1 VNLADKHTSSS
12 LQIARERRA
21 LGHMLAL
28 IFLHLRRHNATTD
41 TWQWNVKMDLYNL
54 NLSKSAQFYKIKK
67 KISKTKINEIFKEL
81 SEDRVGNPLFRIAKE
96 ELRTAT
102 EQVTCSA
109 IAFKELSEPPFL
121 VGTAIEEE
129 KYCFVL
135 MVEYNDCV
143 AITKRNV
150 PYVEKALD
158 GYLEEFDYERFTN
171 FQGRNSPEYEKVTMN
186 NMAISNAVIR
196 SRSYEAFKLNG
207 LLASNSSS
215 RSIPQNFRIRV
226 QGDTITL
233 TPNSSRVTFRDK
245 KTGVE
250 EFSNWVISTI
260 EEINDLT
267 NASKFISEFAAP
279 ITLGDIQK
287 KKIEPTAIFINLDEL
302 DETIRGGDGT
312 SKLRI
317 NDGST
322 ERDCTS
328 EEISRLF
335 NIFKHSISIS
345 SSKKLHLK
353 GAELPAK
360 ITLNKKQ
367 VTFYS
372 GVCEKISVEIKGEP
386 PISLSKYINNTK
398 PISIMFNSPE
408 YAYFGRSCFQDK
420 RLIPSLTSILSIFD
434 EKYDFTGVNS
444 EKEKQHKKGVKPF
457 PDHISE
463 FPVASLFRKIEDNYC
478 IAPGIT
484 ICDDMNDE
492 WADHI
497 YLEPDS
503 SPPAITFIHAKFTKK
518 DSHGASSFHEVVAQG
533 LKNIGRVFSTL
544 EDFKEKHD
552 RDWNKNYENTNIS
565 RVRGGKVWSDLHI
578 ALTKIF
584 DNQNSTRKIVLATP
598 FISKSQL
605 EIIFSEL
612 SLNGKCKP
620 HHTQLIWLI
629 NTFISAC
636 KDLGVQPHI
645 LCKP

>member
-1 VNLADKHTSSS
+1 
-12 LQIARERRA
+12 
-21 LGHMLAL
+21 
-28 IFLHLRRHNATTD
+28 
-41 TWQWNVKMDLYNL
+41 MDLYNL
-54 NLSKSAQFYKIKK
+54 NLSKSAQFYKVKK
-67 KISKTKINEIFKEL
+67 RITKTKVNEIFKKI
-81 SEDRVGNPLFRIAKE
+81 SESSVGYPLFKITKE
-96 ELRTAT
+96 VLSTTT
-102 EQVTCSA
+102 EQVICSA
-109 IAFKELSEPPFL
+109 IAFRELSEPPFL
-121 VGTAIEEE
+121 TGTPIEEE

-135 MVEYNDCV
+135 LIECRDCI

-150 PYVEKALD
+150 PFVEKALD
-158 GYLEEFDYERFTN
+158 EYLEEFDYERFTN

-186 NMAISNAVIR
+186 NMAISNAVIK

-245 KTGVE
+245 KSGIE
-250 EFSNWVISTI
+250 GFSNWVISTI
-260 EEINDLT
+260 EEINNLA
-267 NASKFISEFAAP
+267 NASKFISEFAEP
-279 ITLGDIQK
+279 ITLSEIIK
-287 KKIEPTAIFINLDEL
+287 KKIDPAAIFINLDEL
-302 DETIRGGDGT
+302 DEIIRGSSGT

-317 NDGST
+317 TDGST
-322 ERDCTS
+322 ERDCTP

-335 NIFKHSISIS
+335 NLFKYSIGVN
-345 SSKKLHLK
+345 KAKQLQLK
-353 GAELPAK
+353 GSELPAR

-367 VTFYS
+367 VTFHS
-372 GVCEKISVEIKGEP
+372 RVCDKIFIEINGQPSVSI
-386 PISLSKYINNTK
+386 SKYINNTK
-398 PISIMFNSPE
+398 PISMMFNSPQ

-420 RLIPSLTSILSIFD
+420 RLIPSLSSILSIFD

-463 FPVASLFRKIEDNYC
+463 FPTASLFRKIEDNYC
-478 IAPGIT
+478 KLPGIT

-497 YLEPDS
+497 YLESDS
-503 SPPAITFIHAKFTKK
+503 NPPAITFIHAKFTKK

-552 RDWNKNYENTNIS
+552 RDWNKNYENTKIS
-565 RVRGGKVWSDLHI
+565 RVRGGKVWNDLEK

-584 DNQNSTRKIVLATP
+584 ENQNSTRKIVLATP
-598 FISKSQL
+598 FISKNQL
-605 EIIFSEL
+605 KEIFLKL
-612 SLNGKCKP
+612 SDSGECKP

-629 NTFISAC
+629 NTFIGTC

>member
-1 VNLADKHTSSS
+1 
-12 LQIARERRA
+12 
-21 LGHMLAL
+21 
-28 IFLHLRRHNATTD
+28 
-41 TWQWNVKMDLYNL
+41 MDLYNL

-81 SEDRVGNPLFRIAKE
+81 SEGRVGNPLFRIAKD

-102 EQVTCSA
+102 EQVICSA

-121 VGTAIEEE
+121 VGTAIQEE

-279 ITLGDIQK
+279 ITLSDIQK

-457 PDHISE
+457 PDNISE

-478 IAPGIT
+478 KAPGIT

-503 SPPAITFIHAKFTKK
+503 SPLRSRLFMRN
-518 DSHGASSFHEVVAQG
+518 S
-533 LKNIGRVFSTL
+533 LKRTVMGRVVFMRL
-544 EDFKEKHD
+544 WH
-552 RDWNKNYENTNIS
+552 
-565 RVRGGKVWSDLHI
+565 RGLRI
-578 ALTKIF
+578 
-584 DNQNSTRKIVLATP
+584 
-598 FISKSQL
+598 
-605 EIIFSEL
+605 
-612 SLNGKCKP
+612 
-620 HHTQLIWLI
+620 
-629 NTFISAC
+629 
-636 KDLGVQPHI
+636 
-645 LCKP
+645 